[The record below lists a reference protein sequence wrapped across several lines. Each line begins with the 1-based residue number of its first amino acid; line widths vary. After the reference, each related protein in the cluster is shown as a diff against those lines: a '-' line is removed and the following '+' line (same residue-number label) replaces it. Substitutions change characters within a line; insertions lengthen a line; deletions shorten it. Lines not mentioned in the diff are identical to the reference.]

1 MNLKV
6 STIINSLRSRKFHAI
21 ASLGLVT
28 LLALCAND
36 AAAKVVD
43 LPSSANAS
51 EPLLT
56 MNGSGKYAI
65 TWRQQPPNGV
75 FERVYV
81 QSGSASRPFRSK
93 PTSPG
98 RADRLIGPLE
108 TATSSG
114 VDGFAW
120 LGGTDAGAK
129 AAFIG
134 PRTTRTRTVALLE
147 SSSTIAVV
155 TISKSGTILSR
166 RAAHV
171 EPSTAEFTQ
180 IGVAV
185 DGLGNPTV
193 HWIREPT
200 GCAGDSL
207 ALTPE
212 LDCIPG
218 ALYVSSATG
227 AGPFTPPQLVAADCE
242 QAQLVQAPTG
252 AATLIAQ
259 CANKPLLTYRAP
271 GGLFAPPI
279 ELALNGAQAAGHV
292 SIARRRGGGV
302 LVAYEVLSS
311 IDATVSR
318 ASILV
323 AKGPIGQPPAAPITA
338 RRSLRFDSSNN
349 PSPTP
354 QLITTK
360 RGRTYLRWFQGR
372 RTRLSF
378 VKPTLRLGK
387 PVVVPGFDRRA
398 LNTMDAEVAVTDGG
412 KAIAVWNFISVRT
425 NPAVRAT
432 TFRAPS
438 K

>member
-1 MNLKV
+1 M
-6 STIINSLRSRKFHAI
+6 STIINSHRSRMFHAI
-21 ASLGLVT
+21 ASLGLAT
-28 LLALCAND
+28 ALALCGSAS
-36 AAAKVVD
+36 AAKFVD

-56 MNGSGKYAI
+56 MSGSGRYAI

-81 QSGSASRPFRSK
+81 QAGGVSRPFRSK

-114 VDGFAW
+114 SDGLAW
-120 LGGTDAGAK
+120 LGKTDPGAK
-129 AAFIG
+129 AAFVG
-134 PRTTRTRTVALLE
+134 PRTTRMRTVAFVE
-147 SSSTIAVV
+147 STNSIVV
-155 TISKSGTILSR
+155 ATISKTGTILSR
-166 RAAHV
+166 RVAHV
-171 EPSTAEFTQ
+171 EPSTAEFSNV
-180 IGVAV
+180 GVAV

-200 GCAGDSL
+200 GCAGDSF
-207 ALTPE
+207 ATSPA

-218 ALYVSSATG
+218 ALYVASAIG

-242 QAQLVQAPTG
+242 QVQLIQASTG
-252 AATLIAQ
+252 AATMIAQ

-271 GGLFAPPI
+271 GGLFSSPI
-279 ELALNGAQAAGHV
+279 EMALNGAQAAGHM
-292 SIARRRGGGV
+292 SITRKRRGRL
-302 LVAYEVLSS
+302 LVAYEVLGS

-323 AKGPIGQPPAAPITA
+323 ATGPIGQPLAAPVTA
-338 RRSLRFDSSNN
+338 RRNLRIDTSNN

-372 RTRLSF
+372 RTRLAI
-378 VKPTLRLGK
+378 VKSTLRLGK

-398 LNTMDAEVAVTDGG
+398 LNTMDAEVAVTDRGM
-412 KAIAVWNFISVRT
+412 ALAVWNFISVRT

-432 TFRAPS
+432 KFRAPS